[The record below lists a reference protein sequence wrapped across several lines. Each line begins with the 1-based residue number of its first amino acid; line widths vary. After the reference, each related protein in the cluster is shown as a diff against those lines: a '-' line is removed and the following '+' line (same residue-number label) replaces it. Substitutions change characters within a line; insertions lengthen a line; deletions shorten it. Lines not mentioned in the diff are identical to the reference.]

1 MYTYVWYGR
10 QKDPEV
16 ISEGRDCALW
26 ERPPL
31 SESEKENKIV
41 RVSVN
46 RLFVTLLGQS
56 VVQFI

>member
-1 MYTYVWYGR
+1 MYVWYGR

-56 VVQFI
+56 VV